1 MGKVGLSV
9 VGAYELGARLST
21 SSCLRRL
28 EESACW
34 AMVKTGRPP
43 WRRRSTIEHA
53 YGWKIIVFLV
63 DLNFMSMCY
72 DCGWSGVDFVA
83 SLENMCFE
91 KQSMVLKEM
100 GLIHMYRPI
109 AERHFM

>member
-63 DLNFMSMCY
+63 DLKFMSMCY
-72 DCGWSGVDFVA
+72 DCGVEFVA
-83 SLENMCFE
+83 SLEIYVFRE
-91 KQSMVLKEM
+91 TEYDV
-100 GLIHMYRPI
+100 
-109 AERHFM
+109 ERNGSDPHVSPHR

>member
-21 SSCLRRL
+21 SSCLKRL

-34 AMVKTGRPP
+34 ALVKTGRPP
-43 WRRRSTIEHA
+43 WRRRRTIEHA

-63 DLNFMSMCY
+63 DLNFMSMCLM
-72 DCGWSGVDFVA
+72 WSGLCGEFGKYVFRETEYDV
-83 SLENMCFE
+83 
-91 KQSMVLKEM
+91 
-100 GLIHMYRPI
+100 
-109 AERHFM
+109 ERKLCDPHLSPHR